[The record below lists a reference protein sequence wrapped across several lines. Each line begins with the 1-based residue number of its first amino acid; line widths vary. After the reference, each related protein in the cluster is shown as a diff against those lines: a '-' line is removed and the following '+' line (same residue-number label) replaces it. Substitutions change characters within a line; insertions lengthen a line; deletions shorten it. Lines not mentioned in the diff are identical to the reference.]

1 MGAVVEI
8 EGLRKEY
15 RRRGSSTVA
24 VDSLDLSV
32 APGGVF
38 GLLGPNGSGT
48 TTTMR
53 CLLGLVRPTAGR
65 MRVLGAPVP
74 DGLAGVIRDVGAV
87 IETPA
92 LFPTMTGVENL
103 RLLAAIH
110 GIPNRVVD
118 DVLGQVGLHD
128 RAGDLVKRYS
138 LGMRQRLGIGA
149 ALLRDPALLVL
160 DEPANGLDPAGIR
173 EVRLLL
179 RRLGDEGRTVIVSSH
194 ILSEIQQSCD
204 TMAILHHGR
213 CVASGA
219 VADVLRSEHDHL
231 RVAVDDVDAGARALR
246 DAGFAVQRDGRYL
259 DVSTSGDDAARIT
272 RTLAAA
278 DVWVTEMRIEERTL
292 EALFF
297 ELTEEVAA

>member
-1 MGAVVEI
+1 
-8 EGLRKEY
+8 
-15 RRRGSSTVA
+15 VA
-24 VDSLDLSV
+24 VESLDLCV

-38 GLLGPNGSGT
+38 GLLGPNGSGK

-65 MRVLGAPVP
+65 VRVLGATVP
-74 DGLAGVIRDVGAV
+74 DGLADVIRQVGAV

-110 GIPNRVVD
+110 GISDRVVD

-194 ILSEIQQSCD
+194 ILSEIQQTCD
-204 TMAILHHGR
+204 TMAILHRGR
-213 CVASGA
+213 CVATGA
-219 VADVLRSEHDHL
+219 VADVLRSEHDRL
-231 RVAVDDVDAGARALR
+231 RVRVDDIEAGERALR
-246 DAGFAVQRDGRYL
+246 DSGFDVQRVGHQL
-259 DVSTSGDDAARIT
+259 EVSTTSEDAARLT

-278 DVWVTEMRIEERTL
+278 GVWVTEMRAEERTL
-292 EALFF
+292 EELFF
-297 ELTEEVAA
+297 ELTTEVVA